1 MANIA
6 ISDLYSSD
14 SESLLV
20 GIDEKDGDLI
30 KSAVNRALEARGGL
44 NIPGTTFVKP
54 FPPILVG
61 IIYIPECEKGLLK

>member
-14 SESLLV
+14 SESLLA

-44 NIPGTTFVKP
+44 SIPGATFAKP

-61 IIYIPECEKGLLK
+61 IIYIPESEKGLLK